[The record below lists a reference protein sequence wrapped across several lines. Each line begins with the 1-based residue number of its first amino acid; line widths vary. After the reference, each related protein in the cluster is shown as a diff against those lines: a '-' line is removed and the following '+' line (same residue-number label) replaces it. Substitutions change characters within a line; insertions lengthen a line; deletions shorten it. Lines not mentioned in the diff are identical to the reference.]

1 VYSVA
6 CPNGLGWLIE
16 WSTPGIVTVD
26 TSFEVSREA
35 VDGAKTRIRGFIAV
49 HDYSDVLGLMPVVSG
64 HDILWMCSLTNGDL
78 HAEMYEAAMDS
89 LPGG

>member
-1 VYSVA
+1 MLTGGI
-6 CPNGLGWLIE
+6 CPLINGLGWLIE
-16 WSTPGIVTVD
+16 WNTPGIVTAD

-64 HDILWMCSLTNGDL
+64 HGVLRMRSLS
-78 HAEMYEAAMDS
+78 YQR
-89 LPGG
+89 